1 MAGCGYTP
9 ADIDAMPMRDVM
21 ALVALWR
28 ETPPTHEILAAVYGV
43 RPAPIPTVDD
53 PSGIGALIAR
63 AGGSGE
69 TSGVKRSLSPASGEV
84 LR

>member
-9 ADIDAMPMRDVM
+9 ASIDTMAMQDVM

-28 ETPPTHEILAAVYGV
+28 ETPPIHEILAAVYGV
-43 RPAPIPTVDD
+43 RPAPPPDERD

-63 AGGSGE
+63 APDGRVTNE
-69 TSGVKRSLSPASGEV
+69 A
-84 LR
+84 